1 MTATLCENID
11 IDNDVDNDV
20 DHNVDNDDDK
30 DILIVD
36 IDNDDEPP

>member
-11 IDNDVDNDV
+11 VDHDDVDNDD

-30 DILIVD
+30 DI
-36 IDNDDEPP
+36 DNDNEPP